1 MRAMSERGSLATDGP
16 TACPFVA
23 FEDDRERRA
32 RAPDRRHRCYAEP
45 VPAPRA
51 IAHQEHYCLAPAFPA
66 CPTFLDWARREAAQP
81 GDAGRPGAS
90 RPGAGA
96 SAPDDE
102 DVAVDWRPAR
112 SGAQAGR
119 VAASGDITDGEGRR
133 TSRPPSRAVPRLRS
147 DARDSGLW
155 GADEVEATRH
165 RDWAA
170 PPPWLAVRGG
180 DTDVRDEGGRV
191 RRQPDEAGTRGE
203 APTGR
208 GSRRHDAGGPDDD
221 DGDAGGLDRLPAGRD
236 ARGESA
242 RDVPG
247 AATDRKPRDL
257 DSPSAG
263 ELARQLDSV
272 AAPGDLSQVRERR
285 DPRPGAGDDLRA
297 GGPLDSGARHGNPA
311 SLAEDT
317 HAALPEGTA
326 GRAATPARPSRPVAR
341 SGAGPAIAQARPA
354 LGGRTPRDPAAPAW
368 ERPRRLEA
376 YPSLRTRV
384 GLPDVP
390 RLAIYALAV
399 LAAALVLFFAPTFLS
414 GGSSTRSTPSPSA
427 GGTPRASAAPRT
439 PVAPTPL
446 VYTVVDGDTLSGIA
460 AHFGL
465 TMDQLVKAN
474 PQIRNP
480 DRLGIGDELT
490 IPARTP
496 SKPVPVGPGASAS
509 PAGSEGAAP

>member
-23 FEDDRERRA
+23 FEDDRELRA

-66 CPTFLDWARREAAQP
+66 CPTFLDWARREAARP

-90 RPGAGA
+90 RPVAAA
-96 SAPDDE
+96 SDPDDV
-102 DVAVDWRPAR
+102 DVAVDWHPAR
-112 SGAQAGR
+112 RAAEAGR
-119 VAASGDITDGEGRR
+119 PGASGDATDGEGRR
-133 TSRPPSRAVPRLRS
+133 TPRPTSRAVPRLRNE
-147 DARDSGLW
+147 ARDSGLW

-180 DTDVRDEGGRV
+180 DTDVRDEEDRA
-191 RRQPDEAGTRGE
+191 RRQPAEAGTDSE

-208 GSRRHDAGGPDDD
+208 RGRRGAGGPDEEDD
-221 DGDAGGLDRLPAGRD
+221 AVGARWLPAGRD
-236 ARGESA
+236 VRGESA
-242 RDVPG
+242 REVPG
-247 AATDRKPRDL
+247 APPDRKPRDL
-257 DSPSAG
+257 DSPAEG
-263 ELARQLDSV
+263 ELARHLDSV
-272 AAPGDLSQVRERR
+272 AAPGDLSRVRERR
-285 DPRPGAGDDLRA
+285 DTRPDTGDDLRA
-297 GGPLDSGARHGNPA
+297 RRPLDGGARHGEPA
-311 SLAEDT
+311 SFAEDAR
-317 HAALPEGTA
+317 AALPEGAA
-326 GRAATPARPSRPVAR
+326 GRLATPMRPSRPGAR
-341 SGAGPAIAQARPA
+341 SGAGPAVAQARPA
-354 LGGRTPRDPAAPAW
+354 LGGRAPRDPAAPAW

-414 GGSSTRSTPSPSA
+414 GGSGTRSTPSPSA
-427 GGTPRASAAPRT
+427 GGTQRASAAPRT
-439 PVAPTPL
+439 PAAPTPL

-474 PQIRNP
+474 PQIKNP